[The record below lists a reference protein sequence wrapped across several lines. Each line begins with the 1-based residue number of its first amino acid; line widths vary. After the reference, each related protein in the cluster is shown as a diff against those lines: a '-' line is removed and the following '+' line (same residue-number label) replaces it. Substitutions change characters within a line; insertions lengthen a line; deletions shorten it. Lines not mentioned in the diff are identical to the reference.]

1 MTEVELREK
10 IGDELCATIREINPQ
25 EIEKMVE
32 MILSAN
38 KIYLYGGGRS
48 GLMMRA
54 FAMRLA
60 QMGLRVFYVGD
71 VTALSI
77 GENDLLIL
85 GSGKARTVTS
95 KYYAEKAHEKG
106 AKVGLLTAN
115 PEGEIAKIADAV
127 VTIFAPVGPDDPRP
141 ERKSVQIMGN
151 RFEQSLLIV
160 ADYIVMN
167 CVKESN
173 CDMKVMYRNHAN
185 LE

>member
-1 MTEVELREK
+1 MTDKELQEK
-10 IGDELCATIREINPQ
+10 IGNELSATVNAIDSHEV
-25 EIEKMVE
+25 EKLAE
-32 MILSAN
+32 LILSAN
-38 KIYLYGGGRS
+38 KIFLYGGGRS

-60 QMGLRVFYVGD
+60 QMGLKVFYVGD

-77 GENDLLIL
+77 ANNDLLIL
-85 GSGKARTVTS
+85 GSGKAKTATS

-115 PEGEIAKIADAV
+115 PEGDISKISDAI

-160 ADYIVMN
+160 ADYIVMS
-167 CVKESN
+167 CIKKSN
-173 CDMKVMYRNHAN
+173 FDVALMRSNHAN